1 MTSGLIEIAIA
12 LKRSVALVLIFNAY
26 TLEEL
31 ETAVRGECPSA
42 SSRHVAL
49 NQIPE
54 RLQRAAC
61 HLRLCSLTTCA
72 QSLKREL
79 QMVKETLQAMILQ
92 LQPAKEAGERE
103 AAASCGTAGVRE
115 APA

>member
-1 MTSGLIEIAIA
+1 MTSGLVEIAIA

-31 ETAVRGECPSA
+31 ETAIRGGVPICFQQARGSYQ
-42 SSRHVAL
+42 L
-49 NQIPE
+49 PE